1 MLMKCRSKNRPNHSI
16 AYGTLLLAMPA
27 SFSSASWPSNLALNM
42 AEINVGHA
50 RSNLWAAL
58 PLTARHRSLAEVDPP
73 TAFIYLH
80 SATVQI
86 LWPRTIQLS
95 GCIATILYGP
105 LPVESLWSRRS
116 HCTTSFGAE
125 EVAAPARQHNTIDL
139 TEHTGFGEPTA

>member
-86 LWPRTIQLS
+86 LWPRTISEILLLGQVAFKMQVLAYRYNTVWAVAS
-95 GCIATILYGP
+95 GIAVVSAFSLHNK
-105 LPVESLWSRRS
+105 LWS
-116 HCTTSFGAE
+116 
-125 EVAAPARQHNTIDL
+125 
-139 TEHTGFGEPTA
+139 